1 METLRLISLMMTS
14 YLVSLG
20 KISWPNTYS
29 QCSVKKRLN
38 RFVSGPNTNVEC
50 VAIPVPPEPTPH
62 LPVFRGP
69 PLPPGQQEDSVLFHP
84 VPTHIKVVE
93 GGTAFMQCRLR

>member
-20 KISWPNTYS
+20 KISWPHIFSKCTSKFSN
-29 QCSVKKRLN
+29 N
-38 RFVSGPNTNVEC
+38 FVSGPHAIVEC
-50 VAIPVPPEPTPH
+50 VAFPVPPEPTPH

-69 PLPPGQQEDSVLFHP
+69 PLPPGEHEDRVMFHP